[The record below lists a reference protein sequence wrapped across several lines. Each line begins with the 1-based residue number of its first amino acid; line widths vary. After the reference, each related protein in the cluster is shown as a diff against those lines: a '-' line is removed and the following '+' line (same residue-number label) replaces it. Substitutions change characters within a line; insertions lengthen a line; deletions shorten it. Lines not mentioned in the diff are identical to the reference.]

1 MVHAGVFI
9 VTLVPPTVR
18 RTAER
23 FPSGGGLIKLLYR
36 GPSHLL
42 SHQGS
47 HSLNQPRSIT
57 WRCFIWRHTMKRPQT
72 ARLSKKKSPEQAN
85 VPAAIFLT
93 LHDLHQT
100 LGDDALKSVLQALQ
114 QR

>member
-47 HSLNQPRSIT
+47 HSLNQAAVDYLAMLYLAAHDEEAANREIEQKKVAGTGKCSRS
-57 WRCFIWRHTMKRPQT
+57 
-72 ARLSKKKSPEQAN
+72 
-85 VPAAIFLT
+85 
-93 LHDLHQT
+93 DLPD
-100 LGDDALKSVLQALQ
+100 LA
-114 QR
+114 